1 MVKPCPRITV
11 AEVKASFNKNV
22 RGHFTVMWVGRPI
35 ADAITPYFFNSGWT
49 PNGVT
54 LFRTVVCFIGLACFF
69 LPYDWGPALAALAF
83 YNGFIMD
90 CVDGNLSRLQNSATF
105 FGKFIDGLADMLYVG
120 LAPLMAGL
128 GIWINTGEGVY
139 LLCGA
144 LTSCCAIMMQA
155 VRSRMMFF
163 EEWMVSQ
170 SGPITEETKKKL
182 ATARKWIGWIT
193 LCRQSLTFFA
203 PAVLF
208 IPGSVNLYV
217 LLLVGLQFPLELAW
231 CSFLV
236 LLASRMLRR
245 GRRSVHA
252 AVVEDEAAEAASSPK
267 RPVAAA

>member
-1 MVKPCPRITV
+1 MVKPGQRITV
-11 AEVKASFNKNV
+11 ADVRASFNKNV
-22 RGHFTVMWVGRPI
+22 RGHFTVRWFGRPI
-35 ADAITPYFFNSGWT
+35 ADAITPYFYNHGWT

-54 LFRTVVCFIGLACFF
+54 LFRIVVCFIGLACFS

-105 FGKFIDGLADMLYVG
+105 FGKFVDGFADMLYVG

-155 VRSRMMFF
+155 LRSRVMFF
-163 EEWMVSQ
+163 EEWMVAQ

-182 ATARKWIGWIT
+182 ATARKCIGWIT
-193 LCRQSLTFFA
+193 LCRTSAIFFF

-208 IPGSVNLYV
+208 VPSSVKLYI
-217 LLLVGLQFPLELAW
+217 LLLVCVQLPLELAW

-252 AVVEDEAAEAASSPK
+252 AAIEEVVGESAS
-267 RPVAAA
+267 